1 MRLVQQPVF
10 LVGSI
15 GKMTRNS
22 KLESL
27 ANKATVA
34 LYALG
39 IMLTLMGYVN
49 QETKE
54 SNNNFINE
62 NSNLQN

>member
-1 MRLVQQPVF
+1 
-10 LVGSI
+10 
-15 GKMTRNS
+15 MTRNS

-39 IMLTLMGYVN
+39 IMLALMGYVN

-54 SNNNFINE
+54 SNNNFINK